1 MNKKILIVMLGVILF
16 LTSCQTTDPITNP
29 PKTNGTI
36 IEPTVPP
43 TKEPTPDVPTNVVDE
58 FEGYYEVLD
67 GVYVN
72 HHPGVYEDDLVLDFK
87 LKDEDGL
94 LYYSIDYT
102 DPNIYYEEPFV
113 LSLFT
118 DFKLANYPLTTS
130 VDAILAS
137 DTGGKC
143 VSNMYI
149 NNIQKRGKYVLSNK
163 QQVVTIKYIDSNG
176 VESKRSLTYLN
187 TSYDIPIVSL
197 SMPYDNWFGSKNG
210 FYNKI
215 REEIE
220 HRVNL
225 EFFDFEYKE
234 YFYRNSKIKL
244 GGNWSLGYPQRTLNL
259 NFNKDE
265 YGNKNEKVTTHI
277 FGDRMTLGNS
287 SQRLTDLTRF
297 RLHNGGN
304 CFEERTGFND
314 AIIQKLMYG
323 TNVSTT
329 AYRPCITYLN
339 GEYWGIYSLR
349 EHYSDTYFKDN
360 YDVDKDDVALYEL
373 KGGVSFDDGNDEYAM
388 EHLDK
393 INNYLNNDFSN
404 DAIYENFIDKY
415 VDVDSLID
423 CFIAHSFAGNWD
435 FVGNYNN
442 LKFWRTVNVD
452 PENPYADGRLR
463 FCIHDVDFAFED
475 HSNFLDPNH
484 ANSYTKFNIYR
495 KLLEND
501 NFKIR
506 FYERA
511 KELLETNLSYAN
523 AEKVVYSMVEEVMYY
538 KSNHMKRW
546 GNTTSYTEWRN
557 NADKVLNYI
566 KERNKS
572 YLSMLEDTFD
582 L

>member
-1 MNKKILIVMLGVILF
+1 MKKKVFIVMLGVILF

-43 TKEPTPDVPTNVVDE
+43 TKEPTPDVPTEVVDE

-72 HHPGVYEDDLVLDFK
+72 HHPGVYEDDLVLEFK

-94 LYYSIDYT
+94 LYYSVDYT
-102 DPNIYYEEPFV
+102 EPDIYYDEPFV
-113 LSLFT
+113 LCLFT

-130 VDAILAS
+130 VDAILAD
-137 DTGGKC
+137 DTGGRC
-143 VSNMYI
+143 ISNMYI
-149 NNIQKRGKYVLSNK
+149 NNIQNSGKYVLSNK
-163 QQVVTIKYIDSNG
+163 QQVVTIKYIDPNG
-176 VESKRSLTYLN
+176 IESKRSLTYLN

-197 SMPYDNWFGSKNG
+197 SMPYENWFGSRNG

-225 EFFDFEYKE
+225 EFFDFEYEE

-265 YGNKNEKVTTHI
+265 YGNKNEKVTAHV

-287 SQRLTDLTRF
+287 SKPLTNLTRF

-314 AIIQKLMYG
+314 AIIQNLMYG

-388 EHLDK
+388 EHLEK

-404 DAIYENFIDKY
+404 DAIYENFINKY

-442 LKFWRTVNVD
+442 LKFWRTVKVD

-475 HSNFLDPNH
+475 HSNFLDRYH
-484 ANSYTKFNIYR
+484 VNSYTKFNIYN

-538 KSNHMKRW
+538 KLNHMKRW
-546 GNTTSYTEWRN
+546 GNTTSYTDWRR
-557 NADKVLNYI
+557 NAENVLKYI
-566 KERNKS
+566 KERNRT